1 MRSEI
6 MDTDAMSEGM
16 QGAMNTAI
24 DLLSTWGISVV
35 GAIALLI
42 IGRIVAGWIRS
53 SITKGLSRAGTD
65 ASLIPFFASMAY
77 YVVLAV
83 VVIAF
88 LNLFGIETTSL
99 IAVVG
104 AAGLA
109 VGLALQGTL
118 SNFAA
123 GVMLL
128 IFRPIRVGD
137 FVEVAGQAGTVA
149 EISIFSTLLNTGDN
163 VRITIPNAQ
172 INGDTVKNYSVN
184 PTRRIDLVMGIG
196 YGDNI
201 GTAIS
206 IIERVITADERTL
219 KDPAPTVAV
228 AELGDSSVNL
238 VVRPWCKKE
247 DYWALRWDLTR
258 KLKEELEAGGCSIPF
273 PQRDL
278 HVLEFPSKSA

>member
-1 MRSEI
+1 
-6 MDTDAMSEGM
+6 MDQEAISEGM
-16 QGAMNTAI
+16 GEAIETAFE
-24 DLLSTWGISVV
+24 LLSTWGISVV

-53 SITKGLSRAGTD
+53 SVTKGMTRASID

-77 YVVLAV
+77 YVVLGFVLIAV
-83 VVIAF
+83 
-88 LNLFGIETTSL
+88 LSLFGIETTSL
-99 IAVVG
+99 IAVFG

-137 FVEVAGQAGTVA
+137 YVEVAGQGGTVA
-149 EISIFSTLLNTGDN
+149 EISIFSTILNTPDN
-163 VRITIPNAQ
+163 VRIMIPNAQ
-172 INGDTVKNYSVN
+172 VYGDTVKNYSFN
-184 PTRRIDLVMGIG
+184 DTRRIDLVMGIA

-201 GTAIS
+201 GTAVS

-219 KDPAPTVAV
+219 TDPSPTVAV

-247 DYWALRWDLTR
+247 DYWPLRWDLTR

-273 PQRDL
+273 PQQDV
-278 HVLEFPSKSA
+278 HVLEFPGKSA